1 MDTSYKKNLQKP
13 KRYEREKKTDNL
25 MGKKK
30 IEKRTKEK

>member
-30 IEKRTKEK
+30 K

>member
-13 KRYEREKKTDNL
+13 KTYEREKKTDNL

-30 IEKRTKEK
+30 

>member
-25 MGKKK
+25 MGKK